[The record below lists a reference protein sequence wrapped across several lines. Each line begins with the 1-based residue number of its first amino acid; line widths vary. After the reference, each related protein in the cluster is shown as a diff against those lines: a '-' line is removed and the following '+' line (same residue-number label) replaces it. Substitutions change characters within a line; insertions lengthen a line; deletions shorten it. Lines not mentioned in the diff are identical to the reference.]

1 MQLLPEER
9 RRLDVIEGMLR
20 AEAPV
25 LAAKFD
31 IFTRLAR
38 EEGRPPAE
46 KQFRP
51 DGPWRYK
58 AFARHR
64 AWVYLY
70 VLITAAMVTLTL
82 ILVLELT

>member
-9 RRLDVIEGMLR
+9 RRLDLIEGMLR
-20 AEAPV
+20 AEAPA
-25 LAAKFD
+25 LASKFD

-38 EEGRPPAE
+38 GEGRPPAE

-51 DGPWRYK
+51 DGAWRYK

-64 AWVYLY
+64 SWLY
-70 VLITAAMVTLTL
+70 VYVFITVVMTTLTL

>member
-9 RRLDVIEGMLR
+9 RRLDLIEGTLR

-38 EEGRPPAE
+38 GEDRPPAE
-46 KQFRP
+46 QQFRP
-51 DGPWRYK
+51 DGAWRYK

-64 AWVYLY
+64 AWVHVH
-70 VLITAAMVTLTL
+70 VLITVVMVTLTL
-82 ILVLELT
+82 ILVLELA